1 MVGRNIY
8 DGLLFFFRGW
18 KVPFSS
24 LIGAYV
30 ETIEKHIKTNS
41 EKGAKF
47 GFDATTI
54 IPEQQLNTV
63 GYALL
68 NRKEFDKAVK
78 MFKYNIKRFPKS
90 FNAHD
95 SLAEAYMIIGDK
107 KKAIKFYKLAI
118 DLNPGDTAYAKRIL
132 QYSKDKL
139 SELGVEY

>member
-18 KVPFSS
+18 KIPFST
-24 LIGAYV
+24 LIGADV
-30 ETIEKHIKTNS
+30 KTIEEHIKTNA
-41 EKGAKF
+41 ERWAKF
-47 GFDATTI
+47 GIDATTI
-54 IPEQQLNTV
+54 IPEQQINAL

-95 SLAEAYMIIGDK
+95 SLAEAYMIMGDK
-107 KKAIKFYKLAI
+107 EKAIKFYKLAV
-118 DLNPGDTAYAKRIL
+118 DLNPGDTDYAKRVL
-132 QYSKDKL
+132 KNSKDKL
-139 SELGVEY
+139 RELGVEY